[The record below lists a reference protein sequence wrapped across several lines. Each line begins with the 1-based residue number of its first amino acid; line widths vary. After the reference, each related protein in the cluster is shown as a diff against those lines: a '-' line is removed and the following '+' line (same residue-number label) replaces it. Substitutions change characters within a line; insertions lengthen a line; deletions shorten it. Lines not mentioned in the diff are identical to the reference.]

1 MRGLAVVLL
10 AILATLWAFGA
21 LSLAI
26 AGLYWIALV
35 PFLFALAT
43 VLLIRRLRRRSTRN

>member
-1 MRGLAVVLL
+1 MRGLAVALL
-10 AILATLWAFGA
+10 AILAALWAFGA

-26 AGLYWIALV
+26 AGLYWIALL

-43 VLLIRRLRRRSTRN
+43 VLLLGRLRER